1 MKDVTVNYTYTRM
14 PGYLVKEFCFVTK
27 VNHFFSDRF
36 ILSFKWKLH
45 HCRCEFNI
53 SMYTVAVFYCMFVDI
68 LNNLFS
74 SCSTDR
80 IYKCYDSKP
89 LWQSRYPIP
98 LCHNLDTLFMCNHW
112 PKITPPLLLHP
123 CLLIRFHFY
132 ILLLNKSMDLMLAVL
147 IEL

>member
-14 PGYLVKEFCFVTK
+14 PGYLVKEFCFVIK
-27 VNHFFSDRF
+27 VNIFFLIGSY
-36 ILSFKWKLH
+36 LSFKLH

-80 IYKCYDSKP
+80 IYKCYDS
-89 LWQSRYPIP
+89 
-98 LCHNLDTLFMCNHW
+98 
-112 PKITPPLLLHP
+112 
-123 CLLIRFHFY
+123 
-132 ILLLNKSMDLMLAVL
+132 
-147 IEL
+147 